1 MPYNVNHSH
10 INWYARARYYIGNW
24 NFTLTYSSD
33 NGSAD
38 GCMNGLWAYGKSDWY
53 ITVGWS
59 DSHWNIRGDLFNF
72 TRWNWRNSHLIMHSK
87 YYDTDEIRLNGNNR
101 AFIQLSATYTFG
113 FGKKIKNDDEPSVT
127 GSASSGIL
135 K

>member
-113 FGKKIKNDDEPSVT
+113 FGKKSKMTMNRQ
-127 GSASSGIL
+127 
-135 K
+135 